1 MKVDGKR
8 AVVTGGAGGI
18 GEAIARKLTE
28 RNCSVVI
35 SDFNTQA
42 GEALSNELGDRAE
55 FIGFNASD
63 VASVERMAQHAWQNG
78 PVDLVFA
85 NAGVSAGAPL
95 LEATEAQFDWQFGVN
110 VKGVW
115 ATAKAFANRM
125 IAKDR
130 EGHLVLTGSEHSL
143 GMQHTQM
150 GFYTGTKHA
159 VLGIADVLRNEL
171 PEGVKVSVFCPG
183 IVATDL
189 HDIDRYGVLP
199 KSPDDARALGAMVM
213 SKGMSAEYVAERAL
227 AGVEAEEFLIVTHP
241 TALAAAENR
250 YRDIKSAFETQAP
263 MSEDAKKFEVNTI
276 LAETLA
282 ELGVEH

>member
-35 SDFNTQA
+35 ADFNTQA

-55 FIGFNASD
+55 YIGFNASD

-125 IAKDR
+125 IAKDH

-183 IVATDL
+183 IVATEL
-189 HDIDRYGVLP
+189 HDTDRYGVLP

-213 SKGMSAEYVAERAL
+213 SKGMSAEHVAEKAI

-250 YRDIKSAFETQAP
+250 YRDIKNAFETQAP

-282 ELGVEH
+282 ELGIEH